1 MCLRRRR
8 VDKYWIRKEL
18 RDMSTAESIEG
29 AVRLL
34 QQFGVNCPAH
44 GGAGLV
50 SELSLYPR
58 LEGRDKSSVRRRRS

>member
-1 MCLRRRR
+1 
-8 VDKYWIRKEL
+8 
-18 RDMSTAESIEG
+18 MSTAESIEG

-50 SELSLYPR
+50 SELSLFPR
-58 LEGRDKSSVRRRRS
+58 LEGRDKSSVRRHRS